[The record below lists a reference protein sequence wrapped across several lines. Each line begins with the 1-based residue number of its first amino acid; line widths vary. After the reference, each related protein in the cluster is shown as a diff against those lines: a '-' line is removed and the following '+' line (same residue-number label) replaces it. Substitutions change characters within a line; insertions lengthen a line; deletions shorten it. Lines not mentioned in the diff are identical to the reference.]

1 MVVELFY
8 YFSCVCSM
16 VRLATQVPVEGVKAE
31 KSVWGLLCH
40 WLYVGAFREAVGRAV
55 KGLDWTHT
63 AELF

>member
-1 MVVELFY
+1 
-8 YFSCVCSM
+8 M